1 MMQLRGRH
9 YLSKQL
15 CDFRLA
21 DGLIQ
26 EVCSPTKSEKIVGG
40 EDYWVCPGL
49 IDIQVNGYKG
59 HDLYSDLTVDDVVA
73 VAEELAEAGV
83 TGFCP
88 TVTTG
93 GHATMKSSLETIA
106 AARRG
111 SPVAH
116 GAIVGI
122 HLEGPYISP
131 EDGPRGAHPAQH
143 VRKPDWEEF
152 MTFQEAAQGGIR
164 YITLAPDQP
173 GALAFISRAVRAGI
187 VVGIGHHSASAE
199 QIADAVAVGATV
211 ATHLGNGTHDKLPRH
226 DNYLWHQ
233 LAEDGLVAS
242 LIMDGYHLPPPVVK
256 CFFRVKGVHKLVLVS
271 DVIALA
277 GLAPGRYTLMGE
289 DVELVEEGPARLWD
303 TPYLAGSTLKL
314 SDGINNVMDYA
325 EASFCEAVQM
335 ASLNPACLLGVD
347 RERGTLRPGSRA
359 DLTLFRR
366 RRNAY
371 QLALTIAG
379 GEIRYRSSSFSV

>member
-1 MMQLRGRH
+1 MRVRGKH
-9 YLSKQL
+9 VLSGQV
-15 CDFRLA
+15 CDFCLD

-26 EVCSPTKSEKIVGG
+26 DVRSSASGEEAVGG
-40 EDYWVCPGL
+40 EVYWVCPGL
-49 IDIQVNGYKG
+49 IDIQVNGYRG
-59 HDLYSDLTVDDVVA
+59 HDLYSDLTVGDVVA
-73 VAEELAEAGV
+73 VARHLTEAGV

-93 GHATMKSSLETIA
+93 NHATMKSSLRTIA
-106 AARRG
+106 AAR
-111 SPVAH
+111 SESAVAR

-131 EDGPRGAHPAQH
+131 EDGPRGAHPARH

-152 MTFQEAAQGGIR
+152 SIFQEAARGGIR
-164 YITLAPDQP
+164 YVTLAPDQP
-173 GALAFISRAVRAGI
+173 GALGFISRAVKAGI

-199 QIADAVAVGATV
+199 QIVAAVAAGATL

-242 LIMDGYHLPPPVVK
+242 LIMDGHHLPPPVVK
-256 CFFRVKGVHKLVLVS
+256 CFFRVKGVHRLVLIS

-277 GLAPGRYTLMGE
+277 GLAPGRYELMGE
-289 DVELVEEGPARLWD
+289 DVELVEGGPARLWG

-314 SDGINNVMDYA
+314 SDGINNVMEYTD
-325 EASFCEAVQM
+325 ASFREAIQM
-335 ASLNPACLLGVD
+335 ASLNPARLLGLD
-347 RERGTLRPGSRA
+347 HERGTLHPGSRA
-359 DLTLFRR
+359 DLTLFRQR
-366 RRNAY
+366 KDGY
-371 QLALTIAG
+371 ELALTVAG
-379 GEIRYRSSSFSV
+379 GEILYRSSSFGA